1 MAAPGRTRERILDVA
16 LDHFAEHG
24 FSGTSISA
32 IEREVGLAA
41 GTGSLHRHFR
51 SKEEL
56 LHAAV
61 EREVERLLTDLEA
74 PDDGSTPPP
83 EGAHERR
90 VRVLTR
96 FLVDIQRFDR
106 LFRLM
111 LSEGDR
117 LPELRATMKKALGLS
132 EAGSSWGE
140 EVDTVVA
147 VAALA
152 GYHYLGLM
160 QGRPFQEMPASD
172 FVDALARFVPG
183 PPDAATPPR
192 SGARPSGPPARG

>member
-1 MAAPGRTRERILDVA
+1 VAAPGRTRERILDVA

-24 FSGTSISA
+24 FAGTSISD

-41 GTGSLHRHFR
+41 GTGSFHRHFR

-61 EREVERLLTDLEA
+61 EREVERLLVDVEVPQVDPVRDTED
-74 PDDGSTPPP
+74 
-83 EGAHERR
+83 AHDRR
-90 VRVLTR
+90 VRVLAR
-96 FLVDIQRFDR
+96 FLADIRRFDR

-111 LSEGDR
+111 LNEGDR
-117 LPELRATMKKALGLS
+117 LPELRATMEKALGLS
-132 EAGSSWGE
+132 ESGSAWDQ

-160 QGRPFQEMPASD
+160 QGRPFQGIPASD
-172 FVDALARFVPG
+172 FVAALARFVPG
-183 PPDAATPPR
+183 PPDV
-192 SGARPSGPPARG
+192 ARQRRRGGPPSGRRARG